1 MTAVEQPSPYYSAL
15 WAYKTSEPRQI
26 PFLAS
31 IVTLFT
37 RANATN
43 ITRMLGG
50 PPDLV
55 AIVPSKRGVP
65 FKDQPLRRVVD
76 LVIGLRELLQ
86 QVAIYKA
93 GEPFRR
99 NKYMPETFAVV
110 DGAVSGRRVLLIEDT
125 IASGVTAISVAG
137 ALRPRGP
144 PRCQPQ

>member
-37 RANATN
+37 RAYATN